1 MKKTILAIAAF
12 AIFTVGNSF
21 AQQGYPSKGHNVP
34 AVSAARYD
42 NAAEEY
48 NINKLDRIVGLTSK
62 QENQIKKIENNYD
75 RIANSGRRNQ
85 TLESL
90 KRLEEQKQSEIFSV
104 LTLNQ
109 RQKLIAYQ
117 NADKF
122 NNRGR
127 SDNNGKFN
135 RKG

>member
-48 NINKLDRIVGLTSK
+48 NINKLDRIVGLTRK
-62 QENQIKKIENNYD
+62 QENQIEKIENNYD

-85 TLESL
+85 TLQSL
-90 KRLEEQKQSEIFSV
+90 KRLEFQKQEEILSV
-104 LTLNQ
+104 LTPIQHQ
-109 RQKLIAYQ
+109 RLLAYEQ
-117 NADKF
+117 SDKYGRDKTRS
-122 NNRGR
+122 NRRG
-127 SDNNGKFN
+127 
-135 RKG
+135 